1 MINTIL
7 NKSFKLKEWLILLFA
22 SFVVV
27 PVDAGDPPN
36 LVFILA
42 DDMGYGDVQAYNP
55 QSKIPTPNLNRLA
68 QEGMR
73 FTDAH
78 TPSAVCTPTRYG
90 LLTGRYCWRSR
101 LKRGVL
107 NGYSD
112 HLIQEDRLTLPRFL
126 KGHGYNTG
134 VVGKWHLGLD
144 FHRLSKHEDID
155 YTKPVQWGPND
166 FGFEYSYIIPASLDF
181 PPYVYLENQQVTGQ
195 PDRRQAKQPFPAF
208 LREGPIGSDFVM
220 EECLDQLTSKAV
232 GFLEKNSKSK
242 SPFFLYMPLTAPHK
256 PVLPHSR
263 FKGSTSLGPYGDFIV
278 QSDAIVGRV
287 LETLDTLDLQSNTMV
302 VFTSDNGSFMH
313 RLNESSAEDHVD
325 DRGIQAYR
333 ADRHTSNGP
342 LRGTK
347 ADVWEAGH
355 RVPFLV
361 RFPEKIKAG
370 IECDQTIC
378 LTDYYATVAE
388 LIDREIPPA
397 AGEDSIS
404 FLSLLGAPEL
414 NHRRPPVIHHSGGGM
429 FAIRDGRW
437 KLVLGS
443 GSGGR
448 EKPKGK
454 IFEKPFALFDLKA
467 DLSEKVNLIESHPE
481 VAELLEGQFWRIHER
496 GHSR

>member
-1 MINTIL
+1 MINTALFRRFTINGYL
-7 NKSFKLKEWLILLFA
+7 VFLFA
-22 SFVVV
+22 SLLQA
-27 PVDAGDPPN
+27 PVDAGDAPN

-42 DDMGYGDVQAYNP
+42 DDMGYGDIQAYHP
-55 QSKIPTPNLNRLA
+55 KSKIPTPNLNRLA
-68 QEGMR
+68 HEGMR

-126 KGHGYNTG
+126 KGHGYHTG

-144 FHRLSKHEDID
+144 FHRLSNHEDID
-155 YTKPVQWGPND
+155 YTQAVRWGPND

-181 PPYVYLENQQVTGQ
+181 PPYVYLENQQVTAL
-195 PDRRQAKQPFPAF
+195 PDKRQAKQPFPAY

-220 EECLDQLTSKAV
+220 EDCLDQLTDKAV
-232 GFLEKNSKSK
+232 GFLEQKSQ
-242 SPFFLYMPLTAPHK
+242 SENPFFLYMPLTAPHK
-256 PVLPHSR
+256 PVLPHAR
-263 FKGSTSLGPYGDFIV
+263 FKGHTKLGPYGDFIV
-278 QSDAIVGRV
+278 QCDAIVGRV
-287 LETLDTLDLQSNTMV
+287 LESLDAFNLKGNTMV
-302 VFTSDNGSFMH
+302 VFSSDNGSFMR
-313 RLNESSAEDHVD
+313 RLNDFSVEDHVD
-325 DRGIQAYR
+325 DESAQAYR

-347 ADVWEAGH
+347 GDVWEAGH

-361 RFPEKIKAG
+361 RFPGRIKAG
-370 IECDQTIC
+370 SACQQTIC
-378 LTDYYATVAE
+378 LTDYYATVAQ
-388 LIDREIPPA
+388 LIDRDIPPA
-397 AGEDSIS
+397 SGEDSVS
-404 FLSLLGAPEL
+404 FLSLLHAPEAD
-414 NHRRPPVIHHSGGGM
+414 HHRPPVIHHSGAGM
-429 FAIRDGRW
+429 FAIRDGKW

-448 EKPKGK
+448 EQPRGK
-454 IFEKPFALFDLKA
+454 AFEKPFALFDLKA
-467 DLSEKVNLIESHPE
+467 DLSEKVNLIESHSE
-481 VAELLEGQFWRIHER
+481 LAELLEGQFWRIHER